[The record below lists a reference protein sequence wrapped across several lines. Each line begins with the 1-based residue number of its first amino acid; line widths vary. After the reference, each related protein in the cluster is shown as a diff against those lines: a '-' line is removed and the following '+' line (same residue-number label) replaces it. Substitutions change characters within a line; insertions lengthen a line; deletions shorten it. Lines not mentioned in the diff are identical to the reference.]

1 MRILRIVIKEFK
13 QNMRDYKANSMMVL
27 FPIVLIAILGA
38 AFSGMFSNTITLG
51 DEKVLYKIDV
61 KENAQFA
68 AAFESFREVLSD
80 ETGMVFEKTDDVE
93 AAKAGTENH
102 AYSALVHIT
111 ENPLQI
117 NLYKNER
124 AGFSTTLMENALN
137 SFIKTYDA
145 MVAIAVNNPSAF
157 GKVQVQDMD
166 GYVRIRSLDPK
177 RQPGSTDYYAITM
190 LTLIMLY
197 SSLTGFWGIRGE
209 VEQKTAPRILC
220 SPVRSF
226 ELLTG
231 KVIGCIFVTIAQ
243 GLVVVLFSKWVLNAY
258 WGQDILP
265 VTLLVLTYAIMTVS
279 LGVVL
284 AFLIRSS
291 DAASGILNT
300 LIPLM
305 VFLGGGYV
313 PLSVMNGFIGKL
325 AQISP
330 VYWINTA
337 LFKIIYE
344 RDYSGIPASIAINLG
359 AAILFIV
366 ISALFSKRGKIAY
379 A

>member
-1 MRILRIVIKEFK
+1 VKEFI
-13 QNMRDYKANSMMVL
+13 QNVRDYKANALMVL
-27 FPIVLIAILGA
+27 LPIVLITILGA
-38 AFSGMFSNTITLG
+38 AFSGLFSNTISLD
-51 DEKVLYKIDV
+51 DEKVLYKVDV
-61 KENAQFA
+61 AENAQFA
-68 AAFESFREVLSD
+68 AAFENFCKILND
-80 ETGMVFEKTDDVE
+80 ETGIVFEKAEDVE
-93 AAKAGTENH
+93 AARADTENH

-124 AGFSTTLMENALN
+124 AGFGTTLMENSLN

-145 MVAIAVNNPSAF
+145 MIAIAVNNPSAF
-157 GKVQVQDMD
+157 GKVQVQEYKE
-166 GYVRIRSLDPK
+166 YVRVRSLDPK
-177 RQPGSTDYYAITM
+177 RHPGSTDYYSTTM

-197 SSLTGFWGIRGE
+197 SSLTGFWAIRGE
-209 VEQKTAPRILC
+209 IEQKTAPRILC

-231 KVIGCIFVTIAQ
+231 KVIGCISITIVQ

-265 VTLLVLTYAIMTVS
+265 VALLILTYAFMTVS
-279 LGVVL
+279 IGVAL
-284 AFLIRSS
+284 AFLIRNG

-300 LIPLM
+300 LIPVL

-313 PLSVMNGFIGKL
+313 PLSVMNGFVVKI

-330 VYWINTA
+330 VYWINSA
-337 LFKIIYE
+337 LFKIIYD
-344 RDYSGIPASIAINLG
+344 RDFSGIPVSIAINLG
-359 AAILFIV
+359 IAILSII
-366 ISALFSKRGKIAY
+366 ISAIFSKRGKMAY